1 MMMRAGLVLAAGLVL
16 VTGCGASGLQTG
28 AGTVEKK
35 TTEAFLTTVES
46 DWHQKVDTEPN
57 KNLSPD
63 GRCYFVT
70 GADGNQSLGTVACG
84 PLRRLGTAERQVWD
98 LVRITSSGGDE
109 PGLEVPENEPWKQSQ
124 LRPDSSSLWRPDDK
138 VADDN
143 ADNLAA
149 PPAPAAISG
158 LITVTA
164 KSETLVLKPASDKLV
179 LPDGTVTLKGLATPE
194 TIGSGAEVKAPAS
207 GEKFIAAI
215 FSTSPTIDPL
225 TDRPGFDA
233 NAAGTTTATKW
244 TVTVGGEQRPVDVL
258 PRGDASAMTGDQML
272 LVSVPKDAPDVL
284 LTATS
289 GPVVQALSLTTGKRT
304 TDTAATYY
312 RTGTLTDLN
321 KSLPNTPGNQGRDF
335 TSTYS
340 LALQKAVLAPW
351 DPARGWAPQGKAWVR
366 VQLASTLKYE
376 SIQYQIDWTTPFLTA
391 TADGR
396 PVPAAPG
403 KPDDGYLALEVP
415 ADTKVVQLTATARL
429 KFTAKSYAL
438 SATPKSGTVTYPPLA
453 ATATFR

>member
-46 DWHQKVDTEPN
+46 DWHQRVDTEPN

-98 LVRITSSGGDE
+98 LVRITTTGGDE
-109 PGLEVPENEPWKQSQ
+109 PGLEIPENEPWKQSQ

-138 VADDN
+138 VTDDN

-149 PPAPAAISG
+149 PPAPAATSG

-164 KSETLVLKPASDKLV
+164 KSETLELKPTSDKLV

-194 TIGSGAEVKAPAS
+194 TIGSGTEVKAPAS

-225 TDRPGFDA
+225 TDRPGFD
-233 NAAGTTTATKW
+233 GTTTATKW
-244 TVTVGGEQRPVDVL
+244 TVSVGGEQRPVDVL

-289 GPVVQALSLTTGKRT
+289 GPVVQSLSLTTGKRT
-304 TDTAATYY
+304 TDAAATYY

-321 KSLPNTPGNQGRDF
+321 KSLPKTAGNQGRDF

-340 LALQKAVLAPW
+340 LALQKAVLTPW

-366 VQLASTLKYE
+366 VQLASTLNYE
-376 SIQYQIDWTTPFLTA
+376 SIQYQIEWTAPFLTA

-396 PVPAAPG
+396 PVPAVPNKA
-403 KPDDGYLALEVP
+403 DDDYIALEVP

-429 KFTAKSYAL
+429 KFAAKSYAL
-438 SATPKSGTVTYPPLA
+438 SATPKSGTVTYPSLT

>member
-1 MMMRAGLVLAAGLVL
+1 MMMRSGLVLAAGLVL
-16 VTGCGASGLQTG
+16 VTGCGASGLETG
-28 AGTVEKK
+28 AGTVERK

-46 DWHQKVDTEPN
+46 DWHQRVDAEPN
-57 KNLSPD
+57 KNLGAD

-84 PLRRLGTAERQVWD
+84 PLRRLGTAERKVWD
-98 LVRITSSGGDE
+98 IVRITTTGGDK

-138 VADDN
+138 VTDDN

-149 PPAPAAISG
+149 PPAPAATSG

-164 KSETLVLKPASDKLV
+164 KSETLEPKPASDKLV

-194 TIGSGAEVKAPAS
+194 TIGSGTEVKAPAS

-215 FSTSPTIDPL
+215 FSTSPTVDPL
-225 TDRPGFDA
+225 TDRPVFEA
-233 NAAGTTTATKW
+233 AAGATAATKW
-244 TVTVGGEQRPVDVL
+244 TVTVGAEQRPVDVL

-272 LVSVPKDAPDVL
+272 VASVPKDAPDVL

-289 GPVVQALSLTTGKRT
+289 GPVVQSLSLTTGKRT
-304 TDTAATYY
+304 TDTAAAYY
-312 RTGTLTDLN
+312 RSGTLADLN
-321 KSLPNTPGNQGRDF
+321 KSLPNTRGNQGRDF
-335 TSTYS
+335 TSSYS
-340 LALQKAVLAPW
+340 LAMQKAVLAPW
-351 DPARGWAPQGKAWVR
+351 DPTRGWAPAGKAWVR
-366 VQLASTLKYE
+366 VQLVSTLKYE
-376 SIQYQIDWTTPFLTA
+376 SIQYEFDWTAPFLTA

-403 KPDDGYLALEVP
+403 KPESGNLALEVP
-415 ADTKVVQLTATARL
+415 ADAKVVQLTATARL
-429 KFTAKSYAL
+429 KFAAKSYAF
-438 SATPKSGTVTYPPLA
+438 SATPKSGTVAYPPLT